1 MDWFIQNFIIDE
13 LHNKKY
19 NPDAGLFQG
28 IKNSS
33 VANNIDNQTLVILI
47 LRVWNFVWYNLL
59 NRISSY
65 DPIHCRIWNAS
76 ALRCRSTEHKLMV
89 ACNSLIR
96 DHFQCDTRDISK
108 PRTACTSN
116 SQSNQHLCHS
126 HLLYS
131 IKVRGVLGHYILIYS
146 WTEII
151 TATIKFGLPP
161 PSPHS
166 PTQQSQGL
174 SMEYDPPHCPLYRW
188 SDRIKQVWKRRVWRH
203 VLNL

>member
-1 MDWFIQNFIIDE
+1 MQWNQLFKMLCNIIYWLEFDFMIQSIVE
-13 LHNKKY
+13 S
-19 NPDAGLFQG
+19 GMLF
-28 IKNSS
+28 
-33 VANNIDNQTLVILI
+33 
-47 LRVWNFVWYNLL
+47 
-59 NRISSY
+59 
-65 DPIHCRIWNAS
+65 
-76 ALRCRSTEHKLMV
+76 ALRCTSTEHKITV

-96 DHFQCDTRDISK
+96 DHCQCDTRDISK
-108 PRTACTSN
+108 SRTAYTSN

-174 SMEYDPPHCPLYRW
+174 SMEYDPPHCPL
-188 SDRIKQVWKRRVWRH
+188 
-203 VLNL
+203 